1 MPISREFVG
10 ADMLHANHSV
20 SPALQISL
28 PTAAPAATHLAAT
41 RPLQRK
47 RTWRQACV
55 SKPYAPSLAF
65 QMYVRVTNGLSP
77 EDVEEQHDDGHHDH
91 DRRPLW
97 PQPSQTVS
105 VHSLHIANACE
116 SP

>member
-1 MPISREFVG
+1 VPISREFVG

-20 SPALQISL
+20 SPALQIFL

-41 RPLQRK
+41 RPPQRK

-77 EDVEEQHDDGHHDH
+77 ETTDYRQKM
-91 DRRPLW
+91 
-97 PQPSQTVS
+97 
-105 VHSLHIANACE
+105 
-116 SP
+116 